1 MNMAIHVTSLLCIY
15 EQVPLDIDCYRD
27 WLWRNHGDGP
37 KAVAH
42 LNVPRTGGCTSLS
55 MGPLCKKNIR
65 DNSRKTLTCTTD
77 LMYVFTFILF
87 SLLITRILLSKEIVL
102 TCSFLFSAWDK
113 NMVTIYVDFTF
124 VSSSTT
130 SWLTQKSNDQTLV
143 RIENYFICSLL
154 YFNFHKY

>member
-1 MNMAIHVTSLLCIY
+1 
-15 EQVPLDIDCYRD
+15 
-27 WLWRNHGDGP
+27 
-37 KAVAH
+37 
-42 LNVPRTGGCTSLS
+42 

-87 SLLITRILLSKEIVL
+87 SRLITRILLSKEIVL